1 MARYE
6 LVRGL
11 AVVMLLIPL
20 GEHVLFL
27 RLEHGKFANL
37 VEIAVETALS
47 SSNGRQGI
55 AGHEA
60 PPLCVAGLRDGR
72 PGLWVFIQDPTRL
85 IDKCGESMIQGIQFH
100 AVVKLEKE
108 IGELKRL

>member
-1 MARYE
+1 M
-6 LVRGL
+6 
-11 AVVMLLIPL
+11 
-20 GEHVLFL
+20 
-27 RLEHGKFANL
+27 
-37 VEIAVETALS
+37 
-47 SSNGRQGI
+47 
-55 AGHEA
+55 
-60 PPLCVAGLRDGR
+60 CVAGLRDGR